1 MATCHDQ
8 IDQYWRT
15 CNSNYHQMV
24 RIMTAL
30 VKNSSSLRIEAPEWH
45 PGRAIEKKEHL
56 ESKVFKIKSNR
67 DLKMKYI

>member
-1 MATCHDQ
+1 
-8 IDQYWRT
+8 
-15 CNSNYHQMV
+15 
-24 RIMTAL
+24 MTAL